1 MCREVFFLLL
11 STTCLKLEIQ
21 INAKYCEWRKKA
33 EKKLKKYFEVVW
45 LENVFR
51 VLCGI
56 EIESGAISATR
67 AWKENIKA
75 TLVKHRTSC
84 KFSKKYI
91 RRKICAH
98 IWRLCVLNSSRFYV
112 HTRYTWRNSQPKNS
126 VFATTL
132 STSFARV
139 KLRMLIIAITS
150 GVRVS
155 YAVSRLNT
163 WCFAVADVL
172 SSERRKKKQK
182 KPQCVCRLE

>member
-1 MCREVFFLLL
+1 MKEKSR
-11 STTCLKLEIQ
+11 
-21 INAKYCEWRKKA
+21 
-33 EKKLKKYFEVVW
+33 KKLKKYFEVVW

-84 KFSKKYI
+84 KFSTKYI

-172 SSERRKKKQK
+172 SSERRKKNHKSLNVYVVWSNMSIRC
-182 KPQCVCRLE
+182 P